1 MESDGSQGVDV
12 YINNDSSECDIID
25 VRHYIG
31 SYGVMGSLVDRGF
44 QGLVGLIRMTLEA
57 MVLRGLV
64 FT

>member
-1 MESDGSQGVDV
+1 MERDGSQGVDV

-25 VRHYIG
+25 VFCLIG

-44 QGLVGLIRMTLEA
+44 QGLVGFIGMTWEA

>member
-1 MESDGSQGVDV
+1 MEIDGSQGVDV

-25 VRHYIG
+25 VYCQIG

-44 QGLVGLIRMTLEA
+44 QGIVGFIPMTREV